1 MTKAQAV
8 IDRPVGWTVEDDER
22 AVAAKEKWEIA
33 GAALVKATEHLAA
46 LRADRG
52 SRFLILRA
60 ENDVEARETEWK
72 KLEAAWHA
80 VRKVVHGERKATR
93 EAEYRKTIAEREAK
107 IDEAVA
113 GEREVREVWQRAL
126 AEGVELSQDPWV
138 HFLSPED
145 MWYDAFTN
153 WGDPPPWL
161 FRRNSLKEQ
170 GYLQ

>member
-8 IDRPVGWTVEDDER
+8 TDRPVGWTIEDDER
-22 AVAAKEKWEIA
+22 VVAAKQIWETA
-33 GAALVKATEHLAA
+33 GAALVQATEHLTA
-46 LRADRG
+46 LRTDRA
-52 SRFLILRA
+52 SQFLLLQA
-60 ENDVEARETEWK
+60 QSEVEERETEWK

-80 VRKVVHGERKATR
+80 VRKVVHGERKSIR
-93 EAEYRKTIAEREAK
+93 EAEYRKATAEREAK

-113 GEREVREVWQRAL
+113 AERAVREVWQRAL

-153 WGDPPPWL
+153 WGDPPPWR
-161 FRRNSLKEQ
+161 FRRDALKAQ
-170 GYLQ
+170 GHL

>member
-46 LRADRG
+46 LRGDRAP
-52 SRFLILRA
+52 RFHLFRA
-60 ENDVEARETEWK
+60 QAEVEDREKEWK
-72 KLEAAWHA
+72 EQEAAWHA
-80 VRKVVHGERKATR
+80 VRKVVHGERKASR
-93 EAEYRKTIAEREAK
+93 EAEYRKVLTQREVK

-113 GEREVREVWQRAL
+113 AEREVREVWQHAL
-126 AEGVELSQDPWV
+126 AEGIELSQDPWV
-138 HFLSPED
+138 HFLAPED

-153 WGDPPPWL
+153 WGDPPPWR
-161 FRRNSLKEQ
+161 FRRDALKAQ
-170 GYLQ
+170 GHL

>member
-1 MTKAQAV
+1 MKKVTQV

-22 AVAAKEKWEIA
+22 AVVAREKWEHA

-46 LRADRG
+46 LRGDRA
-52 SRFLILRA
+52 SRFHLLAAQA
-60 ENDVEARETEWK
+60 EVEDREKEWNVQ
-72 KLEAAWHA
+72 EAAWHA

-126 AEGVELSQDPWV
+126 AEGIELSLDPWV
-138 HFLSPED
+138 HFLSPEE
-145 MWYDAFTN
+145 MWHDAFTN
-153 WGDPPPWL
+153 WGDPPPWR
-161 FRRNSLKEQ
+161 FRRDALKAQ
-170 GYLQ
+170 GHL

>member
-8 IDRPVGWTVEDDER
+8 TDRPVGWTVEDDER
-22 AVAAKEKWEIA
+22 AVAARREWETA

-46 LRADRG
+46 LRADRA
-52 SRFLILRA
+52 SHFHLLQAQA
-60 ENDVEARETEWK
+60 EVEDRETEWK

-80 VRKVVHGERKATR
+80 VRKVVHGERKAIH
-93 EAEYRKTIAEREAK
+93 EAEYRKVLTQREVK

-126 AEGVELSQDPWV
+126 AEGIELSQDPWV

-153 WGDPPPWL
+153 WGDPPPWR
-161 FRRNSLKEQ
+161 FRRDALKAQ
-170 GYLQ
+170 GHL

>member
-33 GAALVKATEHLAA
+33 GAALVQATEHLAA
-46 LRADRG
+46 LRTDRAPH
-52 SRFLILRA
+52 FHLLQAQA
-60 ENDVEARETEWK
+60 EVEERETEWK

-113 GEREVREVWQRAL
+113 AEREVREVWQHAL
-126 AEGVELSQDPWV
+126 AEGIELSQDPWV
-138 HFLSPED
+138 HFLSPEE
-145 MWYDAFTN
+145 MWHDAFTN
-153 WGDPPPWL
+153 WGDPPPWR
-161 FRRNSLKEQ
+161 FRRDALKAQ
-170 GYLQ
+170 GHL